1 MKNIRIIPRLDVK
14 KDWLIKGVQME
25 GWRKIGNPADAA
37 INYSKQGADE
47 IIFLDVVASLYKRN
61 NLIEIVRK
69 VASSVFIP
77 LTVGGGIRTLDDV
90 RLLLSN
96 GADKITLNTAAI
108 ENPSL
113 ISDISDIV
121 GSQATVI
128 SIEAI
133 KNKFGE
139 WEAMTDN
146 GRNKTNKEVKLW
158 AKQVEELGAGEI
170 LLTSIDHDGMGNGYD
185 LDLIKMITEEVNIPV
200 IASGGLSNPSHL
212 EDLILQT
219 DASAAAS
226 AKGLHF
232 EETTISELNKIVIK
246 NGCCRRNIYS

>member
-25 GWRKIGNPADAA
+25 GWRKICNPSEAA
-37 INYSKQGADE
+37 ISYSEQGADE
-47 IIFLDVVASLYKRN
+47 IIFIDVVASLYKRN
-61 NLIEIVRK
+61 NLIDIVKK

-108 ENPSL
+108 ENPLL
-113 ISDISDIV
+113 ISEISDVV

-133 KNKFGE
+133 KNQSGE

-146 GRNKTNKEVKLW
+146 GRNKTSKEVRLW
-158 AKQVEELGAGEI
+158 AKQVEQLGAGEI
-170 LLTSIDHDGMGNGYD
+170 LLTSIDHDGMGNGYN
-185 LDLIKMITEEVNIPV
+185 LDLTKIISQEVNIPV

-212 EDLILQT
+212 EDLILET
-219 DASAAAS
+219 EASAAAT

-232 EETTISELNKIVIK
+232 KETTIAELHNVVKR
-246 NGCCRRNIYS
+246 NGCCSRDIYD

>member
-1 MKNIRIIPRLDVK
+1 MRNIRLIPRLDVK
-14 KDWLIKGVQME
+14 KNWLIKGVQME
-25 GWRKIGNPADAA
+25 GWRKIGDPSDAA
-37 INYSKQGADE
+37 ISYSKQGADE

-61 NLIEIVRK
+61 NLIEIVKK

-90 RLLLSN
+90 RALLSN

-113 ISDISDIV
+113 ISEISDVV

-128 SIEAI
+128 SIEAVR
-133 KNKFGE
+133 NQFGE

-146 GRNKTNKEVKLW
+146 GRNKTNKEVVLW

-170 LLTSIDHDGMGNGYD
+170 LLTSIDHDGMGNGYN
-185 LDLIKMITEEVNIPV
+185 LELIKIISQSVSIPV

-212 EDLILQT
+212 EDLILLT
-219 DASAAAS
+219 EASAAAS
-226 AKGLHF
+226 AKGLHLK
-232 EETTISELNKIVIK
+232 ETTISELNEVVLN
-246 NGCCRRNIYS
+246 NGCCRRNIYD

>member
-25 GWRKIGNPADAA
+25 GWRKIGDPTDAA

-77 LTVGGGIRTLDDV
+77 LTVGGGIRNLDDV

-108 ENPSL
+108 ENPTL
-113 ISDISDIV
+113 ISDISDVV

-133 KNKFGE
+133 KNKFGT

-146 GRNKTNKEVKLW
+146 GRNKTNKEVKMW

-170 LLTSIDHDGMGNGYD
+170 LLTSIDHDGIGNGYN
-185 LDLIKMITEEVNIPV
+185 LELIKMISQEVNIPV

-232 EETTISELNKIVIK
+232 EETTIAELHDIVSK